1 MIKVCG
7 MRDAENI
14 REVERLFTQDS
25 SLFTLHSSL
34 PTLHSS
40 LPTFWMGFIFWPKS
54 SRYVAEPPAYLP
66 ERAKR
71 VGVFVDEDVE
81 QICRIARDFAL
92 DVIQLH
98 GHESP
103 DFIRRLQCSMFNGQC
118 SMVNGQRS
126 MFNGQCSMVNGQCS
140 MFNVQRSM
148 VKAFNIA
155 TASDLEQTKAY
166 EGLVDYFLFDTK
178 ATLPGGSGQQFDWSI
193 LEAYKGETPFLLSG
207 GIGPDDAERVKSFR
221 HPRCAGIDLNSRF
234 EVAPALKDVKKL
246 KEFLEKIQ
254 E

>member
-25 SLFTLHSSL
+25 SLFTQDSSL

-103 DFIRRLQCSMFNGQC
+103 DFIRRLQCSMVNGQC
-118 SMVNGQRS
+118 SMV
-126 MFNGQCSMVNGQCS
+126 
-140 MFNVQRSM
+140 NVQRSM

>member
-25 SLFTLHSSL
+25 SLFTQDSSL

-103 DFIRRLQCSMFNGQC
+103 DFIRRLQS
-118 SMVNGQRS
+118 SMV
-126 MFNGQCSMVNGQCS
+126 NGQCSMVNGQC
-140 MFNVQRSM
+140 SM

>member
-54 SRYVAEPPAYLP
+54 SRYVAERPAYLP
-66 ERAKR
+66 EHAKR

-103 DFIRRLQCSMFNGQC
+103 DFIRRLQCSMFN
-118 SMVNGQRS
+118 
-126 MFNGQCSMVNGQCS
+126 
-140 MFNVQRSM
+140 VQWSM

-234 EVAPALKDVKKL
+234 EVAHALKDVKKL